1 MLEEGAAAG
10 GDLGGEV
17 RDAAGPEFVLAAG
30 GVRQVPV
37 GWFDDD
43 EGEDWPVCGGLGEGG
58 VVLEAEVAFEPDDLG
73 VGREHRGNR
82 A

>member
-1 MLEEGAAAG
+1 
-10 GDLGGEV
+10 
-17 RDAAGPEFVLAAG
+17 
-30 GVRQVPV
+30 
-37 GWFDDD
+37 
-43 EGEDWPVCGGLGEGG
+43 VCGGLGEGG